1 MCGIAGFWTSGAAR
15 DLAAVALQIGNA
27 MVHRGPDDHGEWI
40 DARAGI
46 AFAHR
51 RLSIVDLSHEG
62 HQPMRSASGRYE
74 IAFNGEIFNF
84 DELRAELPGQRWRG
98 HSDTEVMLAAFEQWG
113 VEASVKRFVGMF
125 AFALWDSRER
135 ALYLG
140 RDRLGIKPLY
150 YGWHDRTFLFG
161 SELKALCA
169 HPDFD
174 PVIDRNSVALLMR
187 HNYIPHPYSI
197 YVGVKKLPPGT
208 ILKVTGAQTR
218 SEPQAYWSARE
229 VAERGQ
235 RNPFPDDPAAAIEKL
250 DHLLREAVRLRMLA
264 DVPIGAFL
272 SGGVDSSTVVALMQS
287 MSSRSVRTFSIG
299 FNEDKFNEAHHARA
313 VAEHLG
319 TSHTELY
326 VSPEEAMAIVPE
338 LPRYYDEPFAD
349 SSQIPTYL
357 VSQLARRSVTV
368 SLSGD
373 GGDELF
379 AGYPRYGLTQSIWSG
394 INRVPLGPRRTATR
408 ALRMLS
414 PATWETIYGGVSPL
428 LPRKY
433 RTKRPGEQIQRLADL
448 LSVGSQ
454 EDLYK
459 SVLSHWQDPEQL
471 VLGSEEYPT
480 VLTDRNRQAKLSDP
494 VHRMM
499 YADQVSYLPD
509 DILTKVD
516 RASMACSLEAR
527 VPILDHRVVEFA
539 WSLPLSLCVREG
551 KEKWLLRQVLY
562 KYVPS
567 RLIERPKMGFG
578 VPIGE
583 WMRGPLREWC
593 EELLSPSRISENGIF
608 DVDMVTR
615 AWREHVTGTRSWHYH
630 LWDVLMFQSWF
641 ELQRVSGAP
650 AGMVL

>member
-1 MCGIAGFWTSGAAR
+1 MCGIAGVWTSGPRR
-15 DLAAVALQIGNA
+15 DLAVVALQMGNA
-27 MVHRGPDDHGEWI
+27 MIHRGPDDHGEWI
-40 DARAGI
+40 DLGAGI
-46 AFAHR
+46 ALAHR
-51 RLSIVDLSHEG
+51 RLSIVDLSPEG

-74 IAFNGEIFNF
+74 IVFNGEVFNF
-84 DELRAELPGQRWRG
+84 QELRADLPGQRWRG
-98 HSDTEVMLAAFEQWG
+98 HSDTEVMLAAFEHWG

-125 AFALWDSRER
+125 AFALWDSRDR
-135 ALYLG
+135 ALYLC

-150 YGWHDRTFLFG
+150 YGWCNRNFIFG
-161 SELKALCA
+161 SELKSMCA
-169 HPDFD
+169 HPDYD

-197 YVGVKKLPPGT
+197 YVDVKKLPPGT

-218 SEPQAYWSARE
+218 SEPQAYWTARAA
-229 VAERGQ
+229 AEQGQ

-250 DHLLREAVRLRMLA
+250 DFLLREAVRLRMLA

-287 MSSRSVRTFSIG
+287 MSARPVRTFSIG
-299 FNEDKFNEAHHARA
+299 FREDKFNEAHHARA

-319 TSHTELY
+319 TNHTELY
-326 VSPEEAMAIVPE
+326 VSPEEALSIVPE

-357 VSQLARRSVTV
+357 VSQLARKSVTV

-379 AGYPRYGLTQSIWSG
+379 AGYPRYKLTLNIWSA
-394 INRVPLGPRRTATR
+394 INRVPLRPRKVASR

-414 PATWETIYGGVSPL
+414 PAMLETIYRCISPL
-428 LPRKY
+428 LPRRC

-454 EDLYK
+454 EGLYR
-459 SVLSHWQDPEQL
+459 SVLSHWQDPGQL
-471 VLGSEEYPT
+471 VLGSDEYPT
-480 VLTDRNRQAKLSDP
+480 VLTNGGRQANLRDP

-499 YADQVSYLPD
+499 FVDQVSYLPD

-551 KEKWLLRQVLY
+551 KEKWLLRQVLD

-567 RLIERPKMGFG
+567 RLIERPKMGFA
-578 VPIGE
+578 VPLGE
-583 WMRGPLREWC
+583 WMRGPLRGWC
-593 EELLSPSRISENGIF
+593 EELLSPSRLRDDGIF

-615 AWREHVTGTRSWHYH
+615 AWREHVTGKRNWHYH
-630 LWDVLMFQSWF
+630 LWDVLMFQSWL
-641 ELQRVSGAP
+641 ELQRISRAAISTVR
-650 AGMVL
+650 